1 MIENDNGTIRA
12 VAWREIF
19 PWLCIA
25 RVFRIAIAARCL
37 FFGAA
42 GVLLTGLGW
51 FGIESCFSN
60 AQDEQTQTAAFCQHN
75 AWARL
80 DEAVP
85 DRIDLSSLSST
96 SSAVEDFEKTNP
108 VTTSWALLNS
118 PTKEGLTKAA
128 VSVGDIARL
137 ILCGLWGTF
146 VWGFFGTA
154 ICRIA
159 AVRLAADETV
169 GAGAAL
175 RYAWQKWSAC
185 LAAPLLPLGGV
196 FLVAL
201 PVVVLGWILRWN
213 VGMLLGGLVWPLALV
228 AGFIMTVLLAGVFFG
243 WPLMW
248 AAISTEGSDSF
259 DALSRSYA
267 YLFQRPLHYLFYSAV
282 AAFCGWLGWI
292 VVRNFASGIV
302 WFSYWAASWG
312 CDGTRLFNATN
323 VSNAL
328 RSSETLQSDVA
339 PIGGSIIRFWIT
351 GVQLLAVGYVFSYFW
366 SASAA
371 IYLLLRRDVDA
382 AEMDEV
388 FLDANEPT
396 PGASSSIAAHAA
408 AVEKPADAESTE
420 EITGEHE

>member
-19 PWLCIA
+19 PWLNIA

-42 GVLLTGLGW
+42 GVLSTGLGW
-51 FGIESCFSN
+51 WLVESCFSTDQN
-60 AQDEQTQTAAFCQHN
+60 EQTQTAAFCQHN
-75 AWARL
+75 VWGML
-80 DEAVP
+80 DAVVP
-85 DRIDLSSLSST
+85 DRIDISSLSSS

-108 VTTSWALLNS
+108 VTMPWALLNS
-118 PTKEGLTKAA
+118 PAKEGLTKAA
-128 VSVGDIARL
+128 VSVGDIVRL

-175 RYAWQKWSAC
+175 RYAWRKWSAC
-185 LAAPLLPLGGV
+185 WAAPLLPLGGV

-213 VGMLLGGLVWPLALV
+213 FGMLLGGIFWPLTFV

-248 AAISTEGSDSF
+248 GAISTEGSDSF

-267 YLFQRPLHYLFYSAV
+267 YLFQRPLNYLFYSAV
-282 AAFCGWLGWI
+282 AAFCGWLGWL

-312 CDGTRLFNATN
+312 CDGTRLFQATN
-323 VSNAL
+323 VDVSL
-328 RSSETLQSDVA
+328 RSSEVLHSDIT
-339 PIGGSIIRFWIT
+339 PIGGHIIRFWIA
-351 GVQLLAVGYVFSYFW
+351 GVQLLAFGYVFSYFW
-366 SASAA
+366 SAWAA

-388 FLDANEPT
+388 FLDADEPT
-396 PGASSSIAAHAA
+396 PGAPTPVAASAD
-408 AVEKPADAESTE
+408 KPAVAADATD